1 VTCSSFI
8 KEPNHGAHSATTSA
22 EVVDLFTKVNLYQE
36 KAKVEEVM
44 HKEGLGRLPAY
55 ILSVS
60 SVLLFNSDTN
70 PYQEYT
76 TLDNLLGEDRAEVEE
91 KEKQLAVAPTTLI
104 DGDILPEVG
113 AIDFGYKPKMKEL
126 SMFDLPSNLA
136 LPNIADMQWSAGE
149 GEQGGIAPSMFVE
162 STLPSL
168 PAIEA
173 APSSA
178 PSGGSTA
185 PPAAPPPPQNTSS
198 APPPPPPRAP
208 PPPAAA
214 PQQPAATP
222 APAPPPA
229 AVVAK
234 VVPKDKPAP
243 DGARGGLMAAL
254 RAGKQLKKASAAKRP
269 PPKDLPKK
277 DAPLTLAEEMKQRM
291 ARRAAALSGNADK
304 KQQKNERRMTVKVE
318 VMKPV
323 SKDGGKVSAFF

>member
-1 VTCSSFI
+1 
-8 KEPNHGAHSATTSA
+8 
-22 EVVDLFTKVNLYQE
+22 
-36 KAKVEEVM
+36 M

-55 ILSVS
+55 IPSVS

-126 SMFDLPSNLA
+126 QHFDLPSNLA

-149 GEQGGIAPSMFVE
+149 GEQQSIAPSVFVE

-178 PSGGSTA
+178 PSGSTSA
-185 PPAAPPPPQNTSS
+185 PPAAPPPQNNA

-208 PPPAAA
+208 PPPAA
-214 PQQPAATP
+214 PQQAAQP
-222 APAPPPA
+222 APAPAPAGPPKAVA
-229 AVVAK
+229 AK
-234 VVPKDKPAP
+234 LVPKDKPAP

-254 RAGKQLKKASAAKRP
+254 RAGKKLKKGSAKTRP
-269 PPKDLPKK
+269 PPKEVVKK
-277 DAPLTLAEEMKQRM
+277 DVPLTMAEEMKQRM
-291 ARRAAALSGNADK
+291 VRRAAALSGNKDK
-304 KQQKNERRMTVKVE
+304 QDQKKERRMTVKVE
-318 VMKPV
+318 VMKPKG
-323 SKDGGKVSAFF
+323 SGGTYAVIVMSRLV